1 MKKFLFGMAV
11 IVCLLAGLVSANK
24 ASGDD
29 GDSITVSPKV
39 LILGKPGSSFSI
51 HSNID
56 YSSLDLSSLKLT
68 ADGKDI
74 NSFRTSS
81 DSIGDL
87 VIKLKRQ
94 VILDIAKQPGTLT
107 FTLTGE
113 KTDET
118 EFEVSDTI
126 TVKSGGKKQKGKP

>member
-1 MKKFLFGMAV
+1 MKKILFGMVV

-29 GDSITVSPKV
+29 GDSIKVSPKV
-39 LILGKPGSSFSI
+39 LILDKAGSSFSI
-51 HSNID
+51 HSNIG
-56 YSSLDLSSLKLT
+56 YSSVVLSSLELT
-68 ADGKDI
+68 ADGNDI

-94 VILDIAKQPGTLT
+94 EIQDIANPPDMT
-107 FTLTGE
+107 FTLKGE
-113 KTDET
+113 KTDGT
-118 EFEVSDTI
+118 KFEASDTI
-126 TVKSGGKKQKGKP
+126 TVKSGGKKQQGKP